1 LLVSLLVRAA
11 HFAQE
16 VIAVILANPIHSE
29 TKHLI
34 EELASTDPVQRE
46 AARHALVRMGT
57 PEVTVALVGELLD
70 PRQHVRWEAAKA
82 LAALRD
88 PVSAPA
94 LLEALDDN
102 DEDVRWVAA
111 EGLIALGHT
120 GLLAVLHGLTKHAR
134 SMGFRKSAHHVLH
147 ELLKQGESPGVIA
160 PVMAAVEQPDS
171 AVAAPPAA
179 FHGLMAL
186 KVGTSL

>member
-1 LLVSLLVRAA
+1 MI
-11 HFAQE
+11 HAQP
-16 VIAVILANPIHSE
+16 NHSNI
-29 TKHLI
+29 KCLI
-34 EELASTDPVQRE
+34 EDLESNEPVRRE
-46 AARHALVRMGT
+46 AARYELVRIGM

-70 PRQHVRWEAAKA
+70 PRQHVRWEAGKA
-82 LAALRD
+82 LAGLRD

-134 SMGFRKSAHHVLH
+134 SMSSQKSAHHVLH

-160 PVMAAVEQPDS
+160 PVLAAVEQPDS

-179 FHGLMAL
+179 FHALMVL
-186 KVGTSL
+186 KVGTGLRSC

>member
-1 LLVSLLVRAA
+1 M
-11 HFAQE
+11 
-16 VIAVILANPIHSE
+16 ILADAIHPE
-29 TKHLI
+29 TKRLI
-34 EELASTDPVQRE
+34 GELASNDPVQRE
-46 AARHALVRMGT
+46 AARHDLVRIGT

-82 LAALRD
+82 LAGLHD
-88 PVSAPA
+88 PVSTSA

-111 EGLIALGHT
+111 EGLIALGRT

-160 PVMAAVEQPDS
+160 PVLAAVEQPDS

-179 FHGLMAL
+179 FHALMAL
-186 KVGTSL
+186 KVGRSHIRP